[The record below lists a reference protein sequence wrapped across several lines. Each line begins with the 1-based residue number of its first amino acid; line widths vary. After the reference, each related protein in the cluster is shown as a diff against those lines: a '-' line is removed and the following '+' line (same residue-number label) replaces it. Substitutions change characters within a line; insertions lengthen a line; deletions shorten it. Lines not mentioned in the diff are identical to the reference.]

1 MSADAG
7 QAERQRD
14 LADEVSGESIAARI
28 AGDDAIANGHSDAA
42 EEHLRRARELDAA
55 VAQVEEQ
62 ERDELLSQQAE
73 RRREMRGR
81 VGRDVAALVS
91 AAEDVDLA
99 MLNLAEVHARM
110 LDAERDAAQ
119 SLAAAGM
126 ADAARICNGLTAGAR
141 FALAQAAQGV
151 SDRLLRDLAVPRVP
165 ANRVTGMSETAERL
179 LPGLGEEDAA

>member
-28 AGDDAIANGHSDAA
+28 AGDDAIADGHSDAA

-81 VGRDVAALVS
+81 LGRDVAALVS

-110 LDAERDAAQ
+110 LDTERDAAR

-126 ADAARICNGLTAGAR
+126 ADAARIRNGLAAGAR

-151 SDRLLRDLAVPRVP
+151 SDRLLRDLAVLRVP